1 MAAKIKIDLDPE
13 GPITFDREVS
23 IPTPSGK
30 PLKVTFTFRHR
41 TREEMAE
48 MTERYT
54 EKARA
59 QYVEVQ
65 DEIRREKAAREE
77 AEARG
82 ETYLPPPRKLVEGV
96 AEALRSDVEAVMDA
110 ATGWNLHQEFNE
122 ENLTKFFRLYS
133 QAAVTIA
140 TDYRVSMNEGRL
152 GN

>member
-1 MAAKIKIDLDPE
+1 MAAKIKIELDPQ

-54 EKARA
+54 AKARE
-59 QYVEVQ
+59 QYVELQ
-65 DEIRREKAAREE
+65 EELHREKKRREE
-77 AEARG
+77 AEAKG
-82 ETYLPPPRKLVEGV
+82 EVYLPPARNLVEDV
-96 AEALRSDVEAVMDA
+96 PKALQSDVDAVMDA
-110 ATGWNLHQEFNE
+110 AVGWNVDAEFNV
-122 ENLTKFFRLYS
+122 ENLTKFFRRYA
-133 QAAVTIA
+133 QAAVAIA